1 MYGLSIC
8 TADAVVAPTR
18 MTAMQARDARRA
30 MVTNEQDSREHSF
43 ASAVVLMCGTL
54 AAVTTK
60 M

>member
-1 MYGLSIC
+1 
-8 TADAVVAPTR
+8 
-18 MTAMQARDARRA
+18 